1 MPIPGIKVKPKL
13 PTTPQ
18 ILAFVAAGISE
29 DPMAASTK
37 FDYSTIVSS
46 ILVRDLVRFYSDLFD
61 DEDEDE
67 LLLLNI

>member
-1 MPIPGIKVKPKL
+1 
-13 PTTPQ
+13 
-18 ILAFVAAGISE
+18 
-29 DPMAASTK
+29 MAASTK